1 MSGSRKWLRI
11 ALLAAVAAILA
22 YGLFLERHAV
32 FGLLGGPA
40 RDISGAELTEAA
52 TRDGLMIQAGRLSD
66 SKSLSPALADEK
78 DCKT

>member
-1 MSGSRKWLRI
+1 MNRKALRI
-11 ALLAAVAAILA
+11 ILLAAVAAILA

-32 FGLLGGPA
+32 LGLLGGPA
-40 RDISGAELTEAA
+40 KDLSGAELTEAA
-52 TRDGLMIQAGRLSD
+52 TRDGLMLSDGQLWD